1 METRAILYGVRLSA
15 QKGRLVADL
24 IRGLPVEKAL
34 SVLAFTPKK
43 GARIVKKVLESAI
56 ANAEHNDGADIDE
69 LKVKR
74 IFVEQGMP
82 MKRFHARAKGRGN
95 RVLKHTCHIF
105 VTVGD
110 EEKKKKQAATPA
122 KKAK

>member
-1 METRAILYGVRLSA
+1 METRATLWGVRLSA

-34 SVLAFTPKK
+34 NVLSFSPKK

-110 EEKKKKQAATPA
+110 EEKKKQAAPA
-122 KKAK
+122 KARK